1 MSMRREWCDFRAHLT
16 HFRSCDVKNV
26 IFLKTAVT
34 PLFLTFKTSSKNKND
49 RISFSGQLRT
59 KINILLCRNWQ
70 KTSVNNVTMLT
81 KILTCY
87 ISVTVPEVI
96 TRDISGSLGCPKA
109 PIPIYQWVSSLL
121 IGSCI

>member
-1 MSMRREWCDFRAHLT
+1 MSMSREWRDFRAQMT

-34 PLFLTFKTSSKNKND
+34 PLFLTFKTLNKNKND
-49 RISFSGQLRT
+49 RIIFMGQLST
-59 KINILLCRNWQ
+59 KIKIFLCRNWQ

-87 ISVTVPEVI
+87 ISVTVPD
-96 TRDISGSLGCPKA
+96 RL
-109 PIPIYQWVSSLL
+109 
-121 IGSCI
+121 